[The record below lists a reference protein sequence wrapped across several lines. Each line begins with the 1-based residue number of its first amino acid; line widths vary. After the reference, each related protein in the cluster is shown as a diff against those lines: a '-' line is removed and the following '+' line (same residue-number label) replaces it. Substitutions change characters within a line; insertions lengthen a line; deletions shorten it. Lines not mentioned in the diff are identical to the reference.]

1 MQNKIKKKKKRR
13 VLSPLLHRLYF
24 YFSTAKVEPYRRGA
38 FVVQLYPSIPPSA
51 CYSLLKW
58 LKEFLAVTT
67 RIPWAHPSLQRW
79 SVPYLHSTKPVQGG
93 TLSKPIIALLFCIAS
108 SFFFFF
114 FFIISLEWSC
124 FGCVLLWFSWWEMRK
139 NSSQD
144 SHPLQRMEVMRGKW
158 LWHCCCCPYA
168 TAKSGAG
175 PPGRAV
181 LSVLET
187 WVRRPW
193 ATALG
198 CVVFDHIAYA
208 SWN

>member
-1 MQNKIKKKKKRR
+1 MWHLIKKEMKANTCRIRLKKKKKR

-24 YFSTAKVEPYRRGA
+24 YISTAKVEPYRRGA

-79 SVPYLHSTKPVQGG
+79 SAPYLHSTKPVQGG

-114 FFIISLEWSC
+114 LLHYQSWMKLFWLCFIVIFLMGDEKEQQPGLTSTPTYGGDAREVALT
-124 FGCVLLWFSWWEMRK
+124 LLLLPVC
-139 NSSQD
+139 N
-144 SHPLQRMEVMRGKW
+144 
-158 LWHCCCCPYA
+158 C
-168 TAKSGAG
+168 
-175 PPGRAV
+175 
-181 LSVLET
+181 
-187 WVRRPW
+187 
-193 ATALG
+193 
-198 CVVFDHIAYA
+198 
-208 SWN
+208 